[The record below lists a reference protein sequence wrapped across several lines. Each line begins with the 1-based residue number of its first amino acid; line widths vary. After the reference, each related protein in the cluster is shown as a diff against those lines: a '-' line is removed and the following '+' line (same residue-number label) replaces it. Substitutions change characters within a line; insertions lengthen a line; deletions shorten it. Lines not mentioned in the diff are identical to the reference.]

1 MTLFRFLRYLTT
13 KAILSGTIPH
23 QQPPHPVDNSVY
35 IFYPLV
41 IQAWF
46 TPQKTKLTTCF
57 Y

>member
-23 QQPPHPVDNSVY
+23 QQATLPVDNSVY

-41 IQAWF
+41 IQA
-46 TPQKTKLTTCF
+46 
-57 Y
+57 